1 MSEMRQQGGS
11 ASGRLEA
18 SRQSLGVVLRG
29 VVGIFVLER
38 QPQGGGSMRP
48 MRYGVPA
55 GNAGLQSRLGG
66 AHFTYS
72 ADSAWT
78 VGRTI
83 RVAVRRVMMPEI
95 CRTLRRSRRPPSVL
109 SAEAVRDSLAPCLVG
124 AQPPTAAAQLSVSR
138 ISRNHYVS

>member
-38 QPQGGGSMRP
+38 QPQGRGSMRP

-55 GNAGLQSRLGG
+55 GNAGLQSRLGA
-66 AHFTYS
+66 AHFAYS

-78 VGRTI
+78 VGRAT
-83 RVAVRRVMMPEI
+83 RVAVRRVMMHKALPNNRRH
-95 CRTLRRSRRPPSVL
+95 RTPRVRSVCILLQWRGV
-109 SAEAVRDSLAPCLVG
+109 
-124 AQPPTAAAQLSVSR
+124 AAADRSLLQNNRPNCQDRETFPV
-138 ISRNHYVS
+138 VGC

>member
-18 SRQSLGVVLRG
+18 SRQSLGVVLRR

-38 QPQGGGSMRP
+38 QPQGRGSMGP

-55 GNAGLQSRLGG
+55 GNASFQSRLGA
-66 AHFTYS
+66 AHFAYS

-78 VGRTI
+78 VGRAI
-83 RVAVRRVMMPEI
+83 RVAVRRVMMHKDLPNHWLQARPGYALLFVAARCPGLPEP
-95 CRTLRRSRRPPSVL
+95 TLLAYWV
-109 SAEAVRDSLAPCLVG
+109 VR
-124 AQPPTAAAQLSVSR
+124 
-138 ISRNHYVS
+138 